1 MFIRKP
7 QSRSVQRAAFAIG
20 LAATGTVAVQAYGF
34 WSIRND
40 TLSAGSGP
48 TVPILLAVLIAVG
61 VIAGLTTGGYRY
73 SIASWAGALIGWA
86 VAFEVNYTV
95 FPGGPTP
102 DSSLAGS
109 VILAA
114 VFLFPV
120 VGGAHVLGVWAVYH
134 SLRRSSRST
143 PVA

>member
-1 MFIRKP
+1 MYIRKA
-7 QSRSVQRAAFAIG
+7 QSSSIQRAALAMG

-34 WSIRND
+34 WSVRND
-40 TLSAGSGP
+40 ALSAGSGP
-48 TVPILLAVLIAVG
+48 TVPILLAVLVAVG

-86 VAFEVNYTV
+86 VAFEVNYMV

-114 VFLFPV
+114 AFLLPV
-120 VGGAHVLGVWAVYH
+120 IGGAHVFGVWVGYH